1 MTQPLSRRYQRRIP
15 TPLRLRHFTP
25 PHKQRRRTLQRIIVH
40 EFRFA
45 DYTYKQCVH
54 RTSVIE
60 IRKPPKKVGIGGYKH
75 VQ

>member
-25 PHKQRRRTLQRIIVH
+25 PHKQRRRTLQGIIGH

-45 DYTYKQCVH
+45 DYIYEEYVH

-60 IRKPPKKVGIGGYKH
+60 IRNPPRR
-75 VQ
+75 

>member
-25 PHKQRRRTLQRIIVH
+25 PHKQRRRTLQRIICH

-45 DYTYKQCVH
+45 DYIYEEYVH

-60 IRKPPKKVGIGGYKH
+60 IRNPPRR
-75 VQ
+75 

>member
-25 PHKQRRRTLQRIIVH
+25 PHKQRRRTLQRIIGQ

-45 DYTYKQCVH
+45 DYTYEDSK
-54 RTSVIE
+54 R
-60 IRKPPKKVGIGGYKH
+60 PKKVGIGKRRGGGKH